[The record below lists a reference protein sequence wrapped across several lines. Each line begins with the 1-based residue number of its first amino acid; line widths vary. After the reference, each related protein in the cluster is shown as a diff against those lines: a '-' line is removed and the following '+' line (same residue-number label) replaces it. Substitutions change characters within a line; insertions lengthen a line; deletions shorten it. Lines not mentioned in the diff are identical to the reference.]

1 MRLFYMLSVAV
12 LAGALM
18 AGCSD
23 KDSYPDSNGIYDFE
37 AENLIGLHRIDGHYK
52 YWKKDQSHGTELES
66 PSYYAEYR
74 LNSEKVQVVL
84 TKDQFYGLTA
94 NYFDTETLR
103 KYIAEHDIILIRRYN
118 DYSLKYQG

>member
-1 MRLFYMLSVAV
+1 MKKFYIVLLSV
-12 LAGALM
+12 LACVTLT
-18 AGCSD
+18 GCSD
-23 KDSYPDSNGIYDFE
+23 KDSYPASNGIYDFE

-84 TKDQFYGLTA
+84 TKDQFYVLTA

-103 KYIAEHDIILIRRYN
+103 KYIAEHDILLIRIYDN
-118 DYSLKYQG
+118 YSLKYQR